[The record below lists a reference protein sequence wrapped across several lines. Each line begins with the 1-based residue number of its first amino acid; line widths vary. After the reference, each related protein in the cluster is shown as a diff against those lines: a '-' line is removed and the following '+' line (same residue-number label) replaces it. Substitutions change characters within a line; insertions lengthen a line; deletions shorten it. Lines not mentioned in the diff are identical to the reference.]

1 MKSRL
6 KISIFGILMIL
17 ILMFGDN
24 YKYTV
29 IALCAALVHESGHII
44 AALILKMKIDGFTL
58 NILGAKIGVSLPMY
72 SYKKE
77 MLLSLSGPFANIVSG
92 IISLFVFKSSIAQTN
107 TYLVFFTIASFFLA
121 ILNLLPIKGFDGGR
135 IFICLS
141 APLLDAYTPEK
152 WLERLSFLFVFIL
165 WVISVYLMLRIGS
178 SLTLFVFSTALFA
191 ELFLSSDGFK
201 K

>member
-24 YKYTV
+24 CKYTV

-77 MLLSLSGPFANIVSG
+77 MLLSLSGPVANIVSG